1 MGGGGTSA
9 SQLALTTGQEHKEKF
24 SKPHLVSKKGI
35 FGRASKVHNLRFLR
49 ILIFISI
56 AQNLG
61 KIINENKI
69 LLVFYNNKIILFEV
83 FNLILQKH
91 ICSNKLILS

>member
-49 ILIFISI
+49 I

-69 LLVFYNNKIILFEV
+69 LLVFYNNKIILFKV